1 MGKDLKPFTK
11 WVGGKRQLLP
21 ELIELL
27 PSSFGGYYEPFIGGG
42 ALFFELA
49 PKHAVIN
56 DNNKELVLAYQVIK
70 TDVELLIDELK
81 MHRDNNS
88 KEYYLDLRSA
98 DRDGRIDQMT
108 DVERAGRI
116 IYMLRV
122 NFNGLYRV
130 NSKNQFNVPYGK
142 YKNPKIV
149 DEDNLRN
156 ISKYLNDNDI
166 AILNGDFETATQN
179 AKQGDL
185 VYFDPPY
192 VPLSPTESFTG
203 YTADGFGYDEQVR
216 LRDLFVELT
225 DRGVYVILSNS
236 SADLVYDLYKPFAK
250 TIFEV
255 GATRM
260 INSNAQKRGKVNELL
275 IASF

>member
-1 MGKDLKPFTK
+1 MNELKPFTK

-21 ELIELL
+21 ELLELL
-27 PSSFGGYYEPFIGGG
+27 PSSFSGYYEPFIGGG
-42 ALFFELA
+42 AMFFELA
-49 PKHAVIN
+49 PEKAVIN

-70 TDVELLIDELK
+70 DDVESLIDELK
-81 MHRDNNS
+81 KHKEHNS

-98 DRDGRIDQMT
+98 DRDGRIENMS

-116 IYMLRV
+116 LYMLRV

-142 YKNPKIV
+142 YKNPKIL

-179 AKQGDL
+179 AKRGDL

-203 YTADGFGYDEQVR
+203 YTADGFGYEEQVR
-216 LRDLFVELT
+216 LRDLFVDLT
-225 DRGVYVILSNS
+225 KRGVYVIVSNS
-236 SADLVYDLYKPFAK
+236 SAELVYELYKPFAK

-260 INSNAQKRGKVNELL
+260 INSNAKKRGKVNELL
-275 IASF
+275 IANF